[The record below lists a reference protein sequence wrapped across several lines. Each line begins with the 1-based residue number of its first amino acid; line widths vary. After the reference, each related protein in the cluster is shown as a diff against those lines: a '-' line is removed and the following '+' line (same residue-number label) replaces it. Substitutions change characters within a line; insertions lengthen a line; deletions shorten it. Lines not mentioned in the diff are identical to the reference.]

1 MEKTYGRTGL
11 LEDLL
16 AARRDPERRLACD
29 VRDTGAFMRVM
40 EAVRT
45 AADPRPLD
53 PSAVTWTGEGDDRR
67 PVVDDVARWC
77 EEVARSARTFT
88 ELGAPWTR

>member
-1 MEKTYGRTGL
+1 
-11 LEDLL
+11 
-16 AARRDPERRLACD
+16 
-29 VRDTGAFMRVM
+29 M

-45 AADPRPLD
+45 AADPRALD
-53 PSAVTWTGEGDDRR
+53 PGAVTWTGEGDDRR